1 MTTAAGYSRI
11 GGSYHSDIKTEIRV
25 EDTRAVVMYTK
36 SGKRKY
42 NYNALG
48 LFEKILPDKE
58 IDIVKAGRMQAPTN
72 KIDESNEAEKK
83 GTHDDIMEKFEK
95 LEKLKSAGLITPE
108 EYERKRSALVDE
120 L

>member
-1 MTTAAGYSRI
+1 M
-11 GGSYHSDIKTEIRV
+11 
-25 EDTRAVVMYTK
+25 
-36 SGKRKY
+36 RK
-42 NYNALG
+42 
-48 LFEKILPDKE
+48 I
-58 IDIVKAGRMQAPTN
+58 
-72 KIDESNEAEKK
+72 IDEVDVICRHNADGTIVPLRLRFMNEDGEYETYTIKGCREAEKK